1 MADATPIRT
10 VRVPGTDQD
19 LVLDQWLPYPIF
31 STFEIG
37 ATGVAPATTSDPI
50 VITIFNYIQ
59 GGKVSHTQSLAPRNA
74 LSSDTNVTKKR
85 GMNFNEEFF
94 LYSVTYET
102 FGITD
107 SGSNSTSTGAI
118 PLKAAAP
125 MVEGRNLSF
134 LNRDLL
140 FELVVGAGQKYK
152 PAVRC
157 PWSYLRQSAG
167 SPGWTPGDS
176 PDGTAAIS
184 YGTGGTPSPT
194 NQRRLEYPVRIAP
207 QQVAYA
213 LVTAPQGPIVGLTQ
227 SMRVRVYLDGI
238 KRRPVVSG

>member
-1 MADATPIRT
+1 MTTPVRT

-37 ATGVAPATTSDPI
+37 ITGTAPTTVSDPI

-59 GGKVSHTQSLAPRNA
+59 SGKVSHTSSLPARTA
-74 LSSDTNVTKKR
+74 LATDTNVTKKR

-94 LYSVTYET
+94 LYAVTYEP
-102 FGITD
+102 FGMTD
-107 SGSNSTSTGAI
+107 SGSTSTSVGAI
-118 PLKAAAP
+118 PLKAPAP
-125 MVEGRNLSF
+125 AVEARNLSF
-134 LNRDLL
+134 LSRDLL
-140 FELVVGAGQKYK
+140 FELIVGAGQRFK

-157 PWSYLRQSAG
+157 PWSYLRQSIG
-167 SPGWTPGDS
+167 SPAWGPGDA
-176 PDGTAAIS
+176 PTATDAIS
-184 YGTGGTPSPT
+184 IGTGGTPSPT

-213 LVTAPQGPIVGLTQ
+213 QVTAPQGPIHGLTQ
-227 SMRVRVYLDGI
+227 SLRVRVYLDGI